1 MKKLLQKIDK
11 NTFSLVKWRGVTICL
26 TMFYA
31 FPARAQI
38 NVTSNTARNS
48 TPPTGYEDGITVKN
62 NSTLTINGITLQMN
76 INNLLGALVF
86 EHSCNKSAISLD
98 VQNYTESV
106 YFMEIDLDNG
116 QHLYNRFVIQH

>member
-1 MKKLLQKIDK
+1 
-11 NTFSLVKWRGVTICL
+11 
-26 TMFYA
+26 MFYA